1 MQYSAAVKAVLYN
14 LWLQPI
20 EGNEG
25 REDTVH
31 GDESEVEVLISFDLS
46 TSFVGLFPPQIPPY
60 KIVDHGHM
68 DFSYI
73 LQNN

>member
-1 MQYSAAVKAVLYN
+1 MKAVLYN

-25 REDTVH
+25 RADTVP

-46 TSFVGLFPPQIPPY
+46 TSFVGLFPPQIPP
-60 KIVDHGHM
+60 
-68 DFSYI
+68 
-73 LQNN
+73 

>member
-1 MQYSAAVKAVLYN
+1 MKAVLYN

-25 REDTVH
+25 RGDTVH

-46 TSFVGLFPPQIPPY
+46 TSFVGLFPPQIPP
-60 KIVDHGHM
+60 
-68 DFSYI
+68 
-73 LQNN
+73 